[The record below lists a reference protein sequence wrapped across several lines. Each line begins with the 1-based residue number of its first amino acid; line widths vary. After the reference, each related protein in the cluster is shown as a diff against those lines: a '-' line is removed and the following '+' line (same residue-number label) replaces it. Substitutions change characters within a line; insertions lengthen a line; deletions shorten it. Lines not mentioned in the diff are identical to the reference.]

1 MRLLLALA
9 ILPLS
14 AAVVD
19 RIAVVV
25 GTTVI
30 TETEVLQEARLTSF
44 LNQAP
49 LDLGPAARRTAAER
63 LVDQQL
69 IRNEMR
75 IGAYPQPTGAEID
88 DMLRNLKQERFGG
101 SEAQYRAALDRYG
114 ITEDLL
120 RRHLAWQLSAIR
132 FTDLRFSPAVAGIPN
147 GDGESANREAPG
159 ASRAPDVDQQL
170 ENWLKQTRAGV
181 KVQFKPGAFQ

>member
-1 MRLLLALA
+1 MRLILALA
-9 ILPLS
+9 VLPLS

-19 RIAVVV
+19 RVAVVV
-25 GTTVI
+25 GNTVI
-30 TETEVLQEARLTSF
+30 TESEVVQEARLEAF

-49 LDLGPAARRTAAER
+49 LQLGPDARRTAAER

-88 DMLRNLKQERFGG
+88 DMLRNLKQERGLND
-101 SEAQYRAALDRYG
+101 AQYRAALDRYG
-114 ITEDLL
+114 ITEDEL

-132 FTDLRFSPAVAGIPN
+132 FTDLRFSPAVPGIPDT
-147 GDGESANREAPG
+147 DGQSANRAGNTDG
-159 ASRAPDVDQQL
+159 AIDQRL
-170 ENWLKQTRAGV
+170 DAWLKQTRAAT